1 MTRERIVIAGGGGF
15 LGGILTRRWSE
26 RGIDVVVLSRSPR
39 SRNDGAREIFWDAKS
54 LGDWAA
60 VLDGANVLIN
70 FTGRSVN
77 CRYNERNRREI
88 LDSRVLSTRVLG
100 QAIAQCP
107 NPPAVWLN
115 ASTATIY
122 RHTLGQP
129 WDEAGT
135 IGATPEAKDTF
146 SVEVACAW
154 EQAFR
159 EANTPATRKVTLRTA
174 MVLGLHENSVFPM
187 LRRLVRLGLGGKM
200 ASGNQFVS
208 WIHEEDFCRAIEWLI
223 ARNDLDGIINVAAPN
238 PVPNSQMMRIFREIM
253 RVPAGLPA
261 AKWMLEFGAVFLRT
275 ETELVIKSRRVV
287 PSRLLASGFN
297 FRFPEMLSAVREI
310 QDRATKSIEADRKS
324 HARELATMRVD

>member
-1 MTRERIVIAGGGGF
+1 MSQERIVIAGGGGF
-15 LGGILTRRWSE
+15 LGGILARRWSKL
-26 RGIDVVVLSRSPR
+26 GIEVIVLSRSPR
-39 SRNDGAREIFWDAKS
+39 PRRDGAREIFWDAKS

-60 VLDGANVLIN
+60 VLNGANVLIN

-77 CRYNERNRREI
+77 CRYNETHRREI
-88 LDSRVLSTRVLG
+88 LDSRVLSTRMLG

-107 NPPAVWLN
+107 HPPAVWLN

-122 RHTLGQP
+122 RHTLGQG
-129 WDEAGT
+129 WDEAGA
-135 IGATPEAKDTF
+135 IGATPEAKDAF

-159 EANTPATRKVTLRTA
+159 ESNTPSTRKVTLRTA

-223 ARNDLDGIINVAAPN
+223 ARSDLSGVVNVAAPN
-238 PVPNSQMMRIFREIM
+238 PVTNREMMRIFREVM
-253 RVPAGLPA
+253 RAPIGLPA
-261 AKWMLEFGAVFLRT
+261 AKWMLELGAVVLRT
-275 ETELVIKSRRVV
+275 ETELIIKSRRVV
-287 PSRLLASGFN
+287 PSRLLASGFD
-297 FRFPEMLSAVREI
+297 FRFSEMLSAVREI
-310 QDRATKSIEADRKS
+310 QDRAMKSVGRDRKS
-324 HARELATMRVD
+324 HARQLASMHGD